1 MKRLKKILKWTGLV
15 LGGLVAILL
24 LVNAWF
30 VWSTDARLEKQL
42 EAIRTAG
49 DPLTLADLARKPI
62 PPEQNAAKY
71 LRRVE
76 VDRAAMEKE
85 LKPYWEWADKHDE
98 NALMPA
104 DIQRS
109 VKAVFDAH
117 PRVIPLLQKAAACP
131 EYDEQLD
138 YSVPANSFLG
148 TQLLPLVRKCKG
160 AARLLQIESQLL
172 ALEGNPSE
180 AVRSALAI
188 FRLARHFDRNPTIIS
203 YLVAMAVRG
212 TATDSA
218 DMALQTGP
226 VSHEVRKSLDAELAV
241 QEGMAGYTWAL
252 KSERAFGL
260 DSFRTLPLRNLWFF
274 SRGLWNQQ
282 ESAYLDAMDA
292 YVALTYD
299 RGPYEQTEHI
309 ISRIYARIPVR
320 SGTFAQ
326 LVFPAMKATHEAVI
340 RTRAQIRCLRVL
352 NAIQV
357 RVPAGSKEVPK
368 LSELGLPAEATTDPF
383 NGEPLHVKRLPQG
396 WLVYSVGSNLVDDG
410 GKLDDKLSDIGV
422 GPPKRD

>member
-241 QEGMAGYTWAL
+241 QEGMAGYAWAL

-260 DSFRTLPLRNLWFF
+260 NSFRNFPLRNFWLL
-274 SRGLWNQQ
+274 SRGLWNQA

-292 YVALTYD
+292 YVALTHNCGSYERTD
-299 RGPYEQTEHI
+299 RMIG
-309 ISRIYARIPVR
+309 RIYARSSASR
-320 SGTFAQ
+320 TLLQ
-326 LVFPAMKATHEAVI
+326 LVCPAMKAPYEIV
-340 RTRAQIRCLRVL
+340 TRARATIRCLRVL
-352 NAIQV
+352 NAIQAH
-357 RVPAGSKEVPK
+357 VPAGSKEVPK
-368 LSELGLPAEATTDPF
+368 LSNLGLPAEATTDPF

-396 WLVYSVGSNLVDDG
+396 WLVYSVGKNLRDDG
-410 GKLDDKLSDIGV
+410 GKLDDGSDIGV
-422 GPPKRD
+422 GPPASR